1 VLVDIMMPLMDG
13 YATMRA
19 MRELPWPRSLPI
31 VALTAKTGTGE
42 RARCIEAG
50 ASAYIPKPVRNGPD
64 FLLDLVES
72 LTAGEPAGSAS
83 EVLR

>member
-1 VLVDIMMPLMDG
+1 
-13 YATMRA
+13 MRA
-19 MRELPWPRSLPI
+19 MRKLPWPRSLPI
-31 VALTAKTGTGE
+31 VALTAKTGAGE
-42 RARCIEAG
+42 RERCIEAG
-50 ASAYIPKPVRNGPD
+50 ASAYISKPVKNGPD